1 MLQWRVCLCVWGER
15 DPVMSVF
22 QYVCLIFVVALPSVC
37 VRACTCVLYTPW
49 GHSVSQTA
57 VWWPGNTPP
66 LPPSACHTDTLPH
79 THTQTP
85 SHTHG
90 SAACLPPLVSPSH
103 RTHRHSN
110 AVTVRHLQSH
120 TQYTSR
126 SSNILHLP
134 LKVDAKPSQ
143 LMIFDH

>member
-1 MLQWRVCLCVWGER
+1 MSVSYLWLRYRPCVCAHARVCCTPLEAILSPRQLFGDLVT
-15 DPVMSVF
+15 PLLS
-22 QYVCLIFVVALPSVC
+22 LPQHV
-37 VRACTCVLYTPW
+37 TQTPF
-49 GHSVSQTA
+49 
-57 VWWPGNTPP
+57 
-66 LPPSACHTDTLPH
+66 HTH

-85 SHTHG
+85 SHPHG